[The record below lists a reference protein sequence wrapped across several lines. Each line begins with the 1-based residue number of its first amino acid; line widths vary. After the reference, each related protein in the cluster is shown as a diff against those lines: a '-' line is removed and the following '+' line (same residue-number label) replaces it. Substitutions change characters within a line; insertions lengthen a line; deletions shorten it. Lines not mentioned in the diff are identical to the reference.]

1 MRFAKTGML
10 AMGALALV
18 VAASVPASAA
28 PRGHGGFH
36 GGGGARVGG
45 FGGGGFRG
53 GSFAP
58 RANFAAR
65 TNFVPR
71 ANFAARTGSA
81 RFVAN
86 SGWRNQ
92 GGRWRGGDWRYRR
105 HYGGFGLGF
114 ATGALLGSA
123 PYWGSWGPYA
133 YDDYAYYDDG
143 YGYDGGYVTAAS
155 GDVQYCMQRFKS
167 YDPASGTYL
176 GYDGVRHPCP

>member
-1 MRFAKTGML
+1 ML
-10 AMGALALV
+10 AMGALALA
-18 VAASVPASAA
+18 VATAVPASAA
-28 PRGHGGFH
+28 PRGGGGFH
-36 GGGGARVGG
+36 AGGARMGGGG
-45 FGGGGFRG
+45 FGGFRG

-65 TNFVPR
+65 TGAVR
-71 ANFAARTGSA
+71 FAGNRGW
-81 RFVAN
+81 N
-86 SGWRNQ
+86 NPGWR
-92 GGRWRGGDWRYRR
+92 GRGDWRYRR
-105 HYGGFGLGF
+105 YGGFGLGF

-143 YGYDGGYVTAAS
+143 YDGGYATVAG